1 MFSPLERQKLLEE
14 MGEGPPSRFM
24 EVCGTHTVA
33 IARSG
38 LKKVLPPT
46 VRLISGPGCPVC
58 VTDQQDIDTA
68 IALAREKGV
77 LLATFGDMVRVPGT
91 NGSLAQAKA
100 EGADVRILY
109 TPFET
114 LRLAEENPRQEVV
127 FLSVGFET
135 TAPLIAAAVKEA
147 ARREQ
152 RNLSFLVLHK
162 LLPPVMKALLGDLPA
177 MAGSSFSPPANRESP
192 SLDGFLMPGHVC
204 AILGV
209 EPFRFLGERYHLPGV
224 VAGFEVDDILLA
236 LWMLQRQR
244 RQGRTEMEIA
254 YRRAVRAEGNRTA
267 QHLLEE
273 AFQPVEARWRGIGA
287 IPGSGLALRRTFSTY
302 DARKRFPL
310 QVEPAPDPLG
320 CACGA
325 VLRGVL
331 SPPQCPLFGG
341 VCTPQN
347 PVGPCMVSSEGS
359 CAASYRYERIV
370 P

>member
-1 MFSPLERQKLLEE
+1 MFSPLERQRLLEE
-14 MGEGPPSRFM
+14 MGEGPPSRYM

-58 VTDQQDIDTA
+58 VTDQRDIDTA
-68 IALAREKGV
+68 IAIAAEKGV

-109 TPFET
+109 SPFEA
-114 LRLAEENPRQEVV
+114 LRLADENKRREVV

-147 ARREQ
+147 ARLER
-152 RNLSFLVLHK
+152 RNLSFLILHK
-162 LLPPVMKALLGDLPA
+162 LLPPVMEALLSDLT
-177 MAGSSFSPPANRESP
+177 S
-192 SLDGFLMPGHVC
+192 SLDGFLMPGHIC
-204 AILGV
+204 AILGL
-209 EPFRFLGERYHLPGV
+209 EPFRFLGERYCLPGV
-224 VAGFEVDDILLA
+224 VAGFEADDILLA

-244 RQGRTEMEIA
+244 RQGRAEMEIA

-267 QHLLEE
+267 QCLLEE
-273 AFQPVEARWRGIGA
+273 VFQPVEARWRGIGV
-287 IPGSGLALRRTFSTY
+287 IPRSGLALRRAFSTY
-302 DARKRFPL
+302 DARGRFSL
-310 QVEPAPDPLG
+310 QVEPAPDPPG
-320 CACGA
+320 CACGE
-325 VLRGVL
+325 VLRGIL
-331 SPPQCPLFGG
+331 SPLECPLFGRA
-341 VCTPQN
+341 CTPQN

-359 CAASYRYERIV
+359 CAASYRYERII